1 MNKSNS
7 LILALPKGRVYE
19 DFIPLLEKTQFAIKD
34 DVKQSRKMLLDT
46 KHPSVKVLIIRG
58 WDVPTYITSGAAHI
72 GIVGKDILMEKEEEE
87 FVELADLGL
96 GKCRLS
102 LAGYE
107 DVLTGSARL
116 KIATKYPKSSTKFM
130 NAIGIQPEII
140 YLNGAQ
146 EIAPVLGLSDAIIDL
161 VDTGKTLTANGLTE
175 IKTIAN
181 ISTRLIANKASIKT
195 KSTIINEI
203 MEALK
208 SVSYTHLTLPTKA

>member
-34 DVKQSRKMLLDT
+34 DVKKSRKMLLDT
-46 KHPSVKVLIIRG
+46 KHPSLKVLIIRG

-102 LAGYE
+102 LAGHE

-175 IKTIAN
+175 IKTIAD

-208 SVSYTHLTLPTKA
+208 

>member
-34 DVKQSRKMLLDT
+34 DVKKSRKMLLDT

-116 KIATKYPKSSTKFM
+116 KIATKYPKTSTKFM

-175 IKTIAN
+175 IKTIAD

-203 MEALK
+203 MEALR
-208 SVSYTHLTLPTKA
+208 

>member
-1 MNKSNS
+1 MNKSNT

-19 DFIPLLEKTQFAIKD
+19 DFIPLLEKTKFAIKD
-34 DVKQSRKMLLDT
+34 DVKKSRKMLLDT
-46 KHPSVKVLIIRG
+46 KHPGVKVLIIRG

-175 IKTIAN
+175 IKTIAD

-208 SVSYTHLTLPTKA
+208 

>member
-19 DFIPLLEKTQFAIKD
+19 DFIPMLEKTQFAIKD
-34 DVKQSRKMLLDT
+34 DVKKSRKMLLDT

-130 NAIGIQPEII
+130 NSIGIQPEII

-161 VDTGKTLTANGLTE
+161 VDTGKTLSANGLTE
-175 IKTIAN
+175 IKTIAD

-195 KSTIINEI
+195 RSKVINEI
-203 MEALK
+203 MEVLK
-208 SVSYTHLTLPTKA
+208 

>member
-34 DVKQSRKMLLDT
+34 DLKKSRKMLLDT

-72 GIVGKDILMEKEEEE
+72 GIVGKDILMEKEEDE
-87 FVELADLGL
+87 FVELTDLGL
-96 GKCRLS
+96 GRCRLS

-107 DVLTGSARL
+107 NVLTGSTRL

-130 NAIGIQPEII
+130 NSIGIQPEIM

-161 VDTGKTLTANGLTE
+161 VDSGKTLTANGLIE
-175 IKTIAN
+175 IKTIAD
-181 ISTRLIANKASIKT
+181 ISTRLIANKASMKT

-208 SVSYTHLTLPTKA
+208 

>member
-34 DVKQSRKMLLDT
+34 DVKKSRKMLLDT

-161 VDTGKTLTANGLTE
+161 VDTGKTLTANGLKE
-175 IKTIAN
+175 IKTIAD

-195 KSTIINEI
+195 KSAIINEI

-208 SVSYTHLTLPTKA
+208 

>member
-1 MNKSNS
+1 MKEYLKDNHKSNS

-34 DVKQSRKMLLDT
+34 DVKKSRKMLLDT

-58 WDVPTYITSGAAHI
+58 WDVPTYITSGAAHL
-72 GIVGKDILMEKEEEE
+72 GIVGKDILLEKEEEE

-130 NAIGIQPEII
+130 NSIGIQPEII

-175 IKTIAN
+175 IKTIAD

-208 SVSYTHLTLPTKA
+208 

>member
-34 DVKQSRKMLLDT
+34 DVKKSRKMLLDT
-46 KHPSVKVLIIRG
+46 KHPGVKVLIIRG

-116 KIATKYPKSSTKFM
+116 KVATKYPKSSTKFM
-130 NAIGIQPEII
+130 NSIGIQPEII

-161 VDTGKTLTANGLTE
+161 VDSGKTLTANGLTE
-175 IKTIAN
+175 IQTIAD
-181 ISTRLIANKASIKT
+181 ISTRLIANKASMKT
-195 KSTIINEI
+195 KSKIINEI

-208 SVSYTHLTLPTKA
+208 

>member
-1 MNKSNS
+1 MNKSNA

-34 DVKQSRKMLLDT
+34 DVKKSRKMLLDT

-72 GIVGKDILMEKEEEE
+72 GVVGKDILMEKEEEE

-130 NAIGIQPEII
+130 NSIGIQPEII

-161 VDTGKTLTANGLTE
+161 VDTGKTLDANGLKE
-175 IKTIAN
+175 IKTIAD
-181 ISTRLIANKASIKT
+181 ISTRLIANKASMKT
-195 KSTIINEI
+195 KSSIINEI
-203 MEALK
+203 REVLK
-208 SVSYTHLTLPTKA
+208 

>member
-34 DVKQSRKMLLDT
+34 DVKKSRKMLLDT

-130 NAIGIQPEII
+130 NSIGIQPEII

-175 IKTIAN
+175 IKTIAD
-181 ISTRLIANKASIKT
+181 ISTRLIANKASMKT

-208 SVSYTHLTLPTKA
+208 

>member
-34 DVKQSRKMLLDT
+34 DVKKSRKMLLDT
-46 KHPSVKVLIIRG
+46 KHPSVKVLIVRG

-116 KIATKYPKSSTKFM
+116 KVATKYPKSSTKFM
-130 NAIGIQPEII
+130 NSIGIQPEII

-161 VDTGKTLTANGLTE
+161 VDSGKTLTANGLTE
-175 IKTIAN
+175 IQTIAD
-181 ISTRLIANKASIKT
+181 ISTRLIANKASMKT
-195 KSTIINEI
+195 KSKIINEI

-208 SVSYTHLTLPTKA
+208 

>member
-1 MNKSNS
+1 MNKSNT

-19 DFIPLLEKTQFAIKD
+19 DFIPLLEKTKFAIKD
-34 DVKQSRKMLLDT
+34 DVKKSRKMLLDT
-46 KHPSVKVLIIRG
+46 KHPGVKVLIIRG

-102 LAGYE
+102 LAGYA

-146 EIAPVLGLSDAIIDL
+146 EIAPILGLSDAIIDL
-161 VDTGKTLTANGLTE
+161 VDTGKTLAANGLTE
-175 IKTIAN
+175 IKTIED

-195 KSTIINEI
+195 KSKIINEI

-208 SVSYTHLTLPTKA
+208 

>member
-1 MNKSNS
+1 MNKSKS

-34 DVKQSRKMLLDT
+34 DVKKSRKMLLDT

-130 NAIGIQPEII
+130 NSIGIQPEII

-175 IKTIAN
+175 IKTIAD

-195 KSTIINEI
+195 KSIIINEI

-208 SVSYTHLTLPTKA
+208 

>member
-19 DFIPLLEKTQFAIKD
+19 DFIPLLEQTQFAIKD
-34 DVKQSRKMLLDT
+34 DVKKSRKMLLDT

-107 DVLTGSARL
+107 DVLRGSARL

-161 VDTGKTLTANGLTE
+161 VDTGKTLTANGLKE
-175 IKTIAN
+175 IKTIAD
-181 ISTRLIANKASIKT
+181 ISTRLIANKASMKT

-203 MEALK
+203 MEVLK
-208 SVSYTHLTLPTKA
+208 

>member
-19 DFIPLLEKTQFAIKD
+19 DFIPMLEKTQFAIKD
-34 DVKQSRKMLLDT
+34 DVKKSRKMLLDT

-58 WDVPTYITSGAAHI
+58 LDVPTYITSGAAHI

-130 NAIGIQPEII
+130 NSIGIQPEII

-175 IKTIAN
+175 IKTISD

-208 SVSYTHLTLPTKA
+208 

>member
-19 DFIPLLEKTQFAIKD
+19 DLIPLLERTQFAIKD
-34 DVKQSRKMLLDT
+34 DVKKSRKMLLDT
-46 KHPSVKVLIIRG
+46 KHPSVKALIIRG

-72 GIVGKDILMEKEEEE
+72 GIVGKDILLEKEEEE

-130 NAIGIQPEII
+130 NSIGIQPEII

-175 IKTIAN
+175 IKTIAD
-181 ISTRLIANKASIKT
+181 ISTRLIANKASMKT

-208 SVSYTHLTLPTKA
+208 

>member
-1 MNKSNS
+1 VTISNS

-34 DVKQSRKMLLDT
+34 DVKKSRKMLLDT
-46 KHPSVKVLIIRG
+46 KHPSVKVLIVRG
-58 WDVPTYITSGAAHI
+58 WDVPTYITSGAAHM

-107 DVLTGSARL
+107 DVLKGSARL

-130 NAIGIQPEII
+130 NSIGIQPEII

-161 VDTGKTLTANGLTE
+161 VDTGKTLTANGLIE
-175 IKTIAN
+175 IKTIAD
-181 ISTRLIANKASIKT
+181 ITTRLIANKASMKT
-195 KSTIINEI
+195 KSSIINEI

-208 SVSYTHLTLPTKA
+208 

>member
-7 LILALPKGRVYE
+7 LIIALPKGRVYE
-19 DFIPLLEKTQFAIKD
+19 DFIPLLEKTRFAIKD
-34 DVKQSRKMLLDT
+34 DVKKSRKMLLDT

-116 KIATKYPKSSTKFM
+116 KIATKNPKSSTKFM
-130 NAIGIQPEII
+130 NSIGIQPEII

-161 VDTGKTLTANGLTE
+161 VDTGKTLTANGLKE
-175 IKTIAN
+175 IKIIAD

-195 KSTIINEI
+195 KSSIINEI
-203 MEALK
+203 MEVLK
-208 SVSYTHLTLPTKA
+208 

>member
-34 DVKQSRKMLLDT
+34 DVKKSRKMLLDT

-58 WDVPTYITSGAAHI
+58 WDVPTYITSGAAHL
-72 GIVGKDILMEKEEEE
+72 GIVGKDILLEKEEEE

-175 IKTIAN
+175 IKTIAD

-208 SVSYTHLTLPTKA
+208 

>member
-7 LILALPKGRVYE
+7 LILALPKGRVFG

-34 DVKQSRKMLLDT
+34 DLKKSRKMLLDT
-46 KHPSVKVLIIRG
+46 KHPHVKVLIIRG

-107 DVLTGSARL
+107 DALTGSARL

-130 NAIGIQPEII
+130 NSIGIQPEII

-175 IKTIAN
+175 IKTIAD

-203 MEALK
+203 MEVLK
-208 SVSYTHLTLPTKA
+208 